1 MSSKVGEA
9 IGSKSRKS
17 VATDLR
23 DENGCLGEYLRVRVR
38 IDSNKPLK
46 RCTVWGRNIKMGQP
60 RVCMAKYERLPQF
73 CCFCDNEENEVRVAL
88 VENEK
93 EIKEDAIEENDN
105 NLVIAPYQPRHLTTP
120 IPKLK
125 SEKRSLKGKMDGRS
139 LKKSKNVKSLSCP
152 TSDGVEHGQVVVS
165 SLKAPISVEVG
176 T

>member
-73 CCFCDNEENEVRVAL
+73 CCFCGIIGHEF
-88 VENEK
+88 
-93 EIKEDAIEENDN
+93 
-105 NLVIAPYQPRHLTTP
+105 QPCRDL
-120 IPKLK
+120 PK
-125 SEKRSLKGKMDGRS
+125 G
-139 LKKSKNVKSLSCP
+139 N
-152 TSDGVEHGQVVVS
+152 TS
-165 SLKAPISVEVG
+165 PF
-176 T
+176 